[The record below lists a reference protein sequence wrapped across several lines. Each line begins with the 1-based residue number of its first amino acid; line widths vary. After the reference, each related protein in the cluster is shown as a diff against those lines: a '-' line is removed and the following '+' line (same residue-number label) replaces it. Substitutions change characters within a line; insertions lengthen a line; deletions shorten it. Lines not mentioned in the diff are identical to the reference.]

1 MRPVCPVRRAAGR
14 GLVALALLGI
24 SASAVAEGQDRIGQR
39 ARVDFLLHCSGCHG
53 MDGMGKPEKGIP
65 RFRDQIG
72 HFLQL
77 PDGRAF
83 IMQVPGLL
91 SARLPDDRAAA
102 VTNWLLREFA
112 GPSMPA
118 GATPMSAAEAR
129 EYRESRPADIMAK
142 RDVLYRKL
150 SEAGYP
156 VSP

>member
-1 MRPVCPVRRAAGR
+1 MAV
-14 GLVALALLGI
+14 LGI
-24 SASAVAEGQDRIGQR
+24 SASAMTEGQDRIGQR
-39 ARVDFLLHCSGCHG
+39 ARTDFLLHCSGCHG

-102 VTNWLLREFA
+102 VTNWLVREFA

-118 GATPMSAAEAR
+118 GATLMSAEEAR
-129 EYRESRPADIMAK
+129 QYRESRPADIMAK
-142 RDVLYRKL
+142 RDMLYRKL
-150 SEAGYP
+150 SEVGYAIEP
-156 VSP
+156 